1 MPRAANAHMG
11 KRPSAKSAEGGTTRK
26 QQLTGEKMFETGE
39 KIVYGVNGVCTVTGT
54 CVSPFGGGD
63 LRVYYTLQPLD
74 DNASVIYTP
83 AEGGRVVMRP
93 LVSPAEAEEILAG
106 AATYGELSVHSEKQ
120 RRDIYRAA
128 LASTDPREYVRIIRT
143 VEHRKAIALRTHR
156 HIAITDTEFERG
168 ARYCLFNEFAIVLG
182 KTYAE
187 IESAFKTALESA
199 QPVKE

>member
-1 MPRAANAHMG
+1 
-11 KRPSAKSAEGGTTRK
+11 
-26 QQLTGEKMFETGE
+26 MFESGE

-54 CVSPFGGGD
+54 CISPFGGGD

-83 AEGGRVVMRP
+83 AEGGRVIMRP
-93 LVSPAEAEEILAG
+93 LVSPAEAKTILAE
-106 AATYGELSVHSEKQ
+106 AASYGELNIHSEKQ

-128 LASTDPREYVRIIRT
+128 LASTDPREYIRIIRT

-182 KTYAE
+182 TTCAD
-187 IESAFKTALESA
+187 IESALKTALGA
-199 QPVKE
+199 VKE